1 MRGGGSIICT
11 LVPWVGGGGIP
22 PLLCIF
28 SLGEYP
34 QGRRMISL
42 AHSCLWI
49 SGGII
54 SYIREP

>member
-1 MRGGGSIICT
+1 MGGEGRYYLHSSA
-11 LVPWVGGGGIP
+11 LGGVGIP

-49 SGGII
+49 SGSII
-54 SYIREP
+54 SYLREP